1 MTTLRKH
8 STLSPA
14 GFCGPNVIR
23 PVKFHLMA
31 MPVVSY
37 LERSTSRLGDWTVT
51 TASLVVVYKR
61 LSEHSQC
68 TGIVFF
74 WASTPI
80 VN

>member
-1 MTTLRKH
+1 MMTLRKH
-8 STLSPA
+8 STLSLT

-23 PVKFHLMA
+23 PVKFGLMA

-61 LSEHSQC
+61 FSEHSQC
-68 TGIVFF
+68 TGDVFLGLLHQ
-74 WASTPI
+74 S
-80 VN
+80 